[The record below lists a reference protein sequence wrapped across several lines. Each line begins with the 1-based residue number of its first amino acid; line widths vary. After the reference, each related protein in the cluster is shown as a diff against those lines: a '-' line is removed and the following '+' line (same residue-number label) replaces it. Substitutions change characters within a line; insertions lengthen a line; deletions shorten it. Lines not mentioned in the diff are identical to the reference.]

1 MLKQSCTVC
10 KIVGALAIV
19 GALNWGS
26 IGLTGTNFVDQIV
39 GNASIAR
46 IIYIVVGLSG
56 LALLASYFVV
66 CPCCKK

>member
-1 MLKQSCTVC
+1 MLKQACVLC

-26 IGLTGTNFVDQIV
+26 IGLTGTNFVDNIF
-39 GNASIAR
+39 GPGIAR
-46 IIYIVVGLSG
+46 ILYILVGLSG

-66 CPCCKK
+66 CPACKK